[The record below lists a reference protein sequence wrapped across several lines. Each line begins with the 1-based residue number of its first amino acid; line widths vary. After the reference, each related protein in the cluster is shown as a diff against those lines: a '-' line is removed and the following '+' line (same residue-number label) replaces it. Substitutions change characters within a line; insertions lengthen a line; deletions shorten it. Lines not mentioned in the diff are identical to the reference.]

1 MRLSIAALRTCAFA
15 KRKQNNKAQVL
26 FAHIQP
32 CILAL
37 EMALRTCAFAKHKQ
51 NNKAQVPFAH
61 IQPTCLRWK

>member
-15 KRKQNNKAQVL
+15 KRKQNNKAQVP

-37 EMALRTCAFAKHKQ
+37 EILA
-51 NNKAQVPFAH
+51 
-61 IQPTCLRWK
+61 